1 MIPAAKTTTT
11 TKAAASPSCCL
22 PFGIFVI
29 IDAPHITQRLVYAVH
44 STHCDWIN
52 VCVFFGICS
61 CCFFF
66 VPFNAFF
73 CLFALTISCF
83 LCFDQLLVR
92 LNTSLVNG
100 FTMLRCRLFLFPL
113 SCQDHDFLL
122 HSLFPLVKSVQLSEL
137 V

>member
-1 MIPAAKTTTT
+1 MIPAAKTT

-52 VCVFFGICS
+52 VL
-61 CCFFF
+61 
-66 VPFNAFF
+66 
-73 CLFALTISCF
+73 CL
-83 LCFDQLLVR
+83 
-92 LNTSLVNG
+92 
-100 FTMLRCRLFLFPL
+100 LRYLFLLLFFSTVQCIFL
-113 SCQDHDFLL
+113 FVCSDHFML
-122 HSLFPLVKSVQLSEL
+122 SLFRPIISSLKYQSGQWFYNVALPFVSLSIILSRSRFLITFTFSACKVCSV